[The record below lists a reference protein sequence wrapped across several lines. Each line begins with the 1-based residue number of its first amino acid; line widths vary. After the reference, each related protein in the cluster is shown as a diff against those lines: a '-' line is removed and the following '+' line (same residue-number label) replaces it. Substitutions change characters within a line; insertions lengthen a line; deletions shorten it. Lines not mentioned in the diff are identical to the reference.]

1 MEGQGSPPTAQL
13 TNEKCMSGGSWEP
26 RWGQEARGGALLL
39 SKRSTSPGPLVQTTC
54 PSSPPNP
61 TPAIPGRVQV
71 SKGSPL
77 HLSLQ
82 AIQSELGLLHDS
94 SRRVLTATLT
104 ISFSLEIPSDLI
116 SITSLSTSTYLI
128 LSWIKERGPGRSE
141 VKVTQSCLTLC
152 NAMDY
157 SLPGSSIHGILQ
169 ARIWEWVA
177 VPFTRGSAQPKDRTQ
192 VSLIAGGFLY
202 SLSHQGSPEGAQD
215 LL

>member
-1 MEGQGSPPTAQL
+1 MHV
-13 TNEKCMSGGSWEP
+13 
-26 RWGQEARGGALLL
+26 WGQLGAPLGTGGKRRGPAPF
-39 SKRSTSPGPLVQTTC
+39 KEDHKPWAPGPDHLPLIPTQPRTC
-54 PSSPPNP
+54 HP
-61 TPAIPGRVQV
+61 RVQM

-82 AIQSELGLLHDS
+82 TIQSELGLLHDS
-94 SRRVLTATLT
+94 ARHVLTATLT

-116 SITSLSTSTYLI
+116 SIASLSTSTYLI

-157 SLPGSSIHGILQ
+157 SLPGSSIHGIPQ

-177 VPFTRGSAQPKDRTQ
+177 IPFSRGSAQPKDRTQ
-192 VSLIAGGFLY
+192 VSRIAGGFFFTV
-202 SLSHQGSPEGAQD
+202 
-215 LL
+215 